1 MSYLYFPQ
9 LRIWKITLYVMIK
22 IMLLKQ
28 ENKVMKGLKRTYE
41 SRFDSALFV
50 VEIRNEKDLKKGK

>member
-1 MSYLYFPQ
+1 
-9 LRIWKITLYVMIK
+9 MIK